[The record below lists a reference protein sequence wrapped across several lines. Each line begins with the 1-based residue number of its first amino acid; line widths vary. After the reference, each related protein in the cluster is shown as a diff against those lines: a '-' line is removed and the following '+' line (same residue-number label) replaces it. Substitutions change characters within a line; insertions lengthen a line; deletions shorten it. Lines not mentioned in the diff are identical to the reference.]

1 MKHTFFLAASGVG
14 SGLTSASL
22 GVFRA
27 LDRRGIR
34 VGFCKPISQET
45 GPNGGPDPSS
55 EFIART
61 TGFKPAEPI
70 PFAEAERYVR
80 DDKMDDLM
88 ELVVEKVRSRAEQI
102 DVMIVEGLLPTETQT
117 FPNRINRA
125 AVTALSAE
133 VILVNAVGVESLEA
147 LEQSLEI
154 AASLYGGKSSANVIG
169 CILNKVR
176 LSKGVDT
183 SGSVRVVGD
192 PGEVAQDKTAVFDP
206 AAIEGV
212 KKRVLEGCPIF
223 RSGEFDLLGI
233 IPWNPDLPSFRVS
246 DVADHLNARV
256 INSGDMQRRRVNNVF
271 LCARNVANILH
282 LFRPG
287 SLIVAPYD
295 RLDVFITAALATM
308 NRIPL
313 AGVIVTGGEV
323 NNPHFL
329 DLCRPAFALGLP
341 VLNVATDSFVTAT
354 ALAKMSN
361 EIPADD
367 DERFN
372 STLDFIARQI
382 EVDRLQSRVARDLE
396 LRMSPAAFRHQLAN
410 RARAANRVIVLPEG
424 DEPRTIV
431 AATICHQRRLARC
444 ILLGN
449 PDEIQ
454 RVAELQR
461 VSLDGIEIIDPAERR
476 EQYVAQLVEL
486 RKAKGMTDVEARAAL
501 EDNVMLG
508 TVMLYKG
515 EVDGLV
521 SGAVHST
528 ANTIRPAL
536 QIIKTAPGA
545 KVVSSVFFMCLP
557 EQVLVY
563 GDCAVNPDPTVEEL
577 ADIALQSAAS
587 AESFG
592 IPARVAMISYS
603 TGESGAGAD
612 VDKVRQATAIA
623 KQKRPDLLIDGPLQY
638 DAASIADVAA
648 KKAPNSPVA
657 GRATVFIFP
666 DLNTGNTTYKAV
678 QRSANVVSIGPMLQG
693 LRKPV
698 NDLSRGALV
707 EDIVYTIATTAVQ
720 AVQAEQ
726 AAKATKAAPKG

>member
-34 VGFCKPISQET
+34 VGFCKPISQES

-61 TGFKPAEPI
+61 TGFKPAQPI
-70 PFAEAERYVR
+70 PFADAERYVR
-80 DDKMDDLM
+80 NDQMEELM
-88 ELVVEKVRSRAEQI
+88 ELVVEKVRSRAAEI

-125 AVTALSAE
+125 AVTALSGE

-147 LEQSLEI
+147 LEESLEI
-154 AASLYGGKSSANVIG
+154 AASLYGGKSSPNVIG

-176 LSKGVDT
+176 TTKGVDT
-183 SGSVRVVGD
+183 SRAVRVVGD
-192 PGEVAQDKTAVFDP
+192 PGEIASRAHSGVDPEALEAVRRQ
-206 AAIEGV
+206 V
-212 KKRVLEGCPIF
+212 VEGCPIF
-223 RSGEFDLLGI
+223 RSGEFDLLGC

-246 DVADHLNARV
+246 DVAEHLNARV
-256 INSGDMQRRRVNNVF
+256 INAGDMHRRRVSAVY

-313 AGVIVTGGEV
+313 AGVVVTGGEI
-323 NNPHFL
+323 NNAHFL

-341 VLNVATDSFVTAT
+341 VLNVATDSFTTAT
-354 ALAKMSN
+354 TLARMSN

-372 STLDFIARQI
+372 ITLDFIARRI
-382 EVDRLQSRVARDLE
+382 DVERLKSRVETDLE

-410 RARAANRVIVLPEG
+410 RARAAARTIVLPEG

-431 AATICHQRRLARC
+431 AATICRQRGLARC

-449 PDEIQ
+449 PDEIH
-454 RVAELQR
+454 RIADLQR
-461 VSLDGIEIIDPAERR
+461 VRLDGIEIIDPVERR
-476 EQYVAQLVEL
+476 GRYVAQLLEL
-486 RKAKGMTDVEARAAL
+486 RKSKGMTEIEARDAL

-508 TVMLYKG
+508 TMMLHNN

-536 QIIKTAPGA
+536 QIIKTPPGS

-563 GDCAVNPDPTVEEL
+563 GDCAVNPDPDAEAL

-612 VDKVRQATAIA
+612 VEKVRLATQIA

-648 KKAPNSPVA
+648 KKAPKSPVA

-707 EDIVYTIATTAVQ
+707 EDIVYTIAITAVQ
-720 AVQAEQ
+720 AE
-726 AAKATKAAPKG
+726 KR

>member
-14 SGLTSASL
+14 SGLTTAAL

-27 LDRRGIR
+27 LDHRGIR
-34 VGFCKPISQET
+34 VGFCKPISQQT

-61 TGFKPAEPI
+61 TGFQPAEPI

-80 DDKMDDLM
+80 NGQMEELM
-88 ELVVEKVRSRAEQI
+88 ELVVEKVRSRSDAI
-102 DVMIVEGLLPTETQT
+102 DVMIIEGLQPTESQT
-117 FPNRINRA
+117 FPNRINRTV
-125 AVTALSAE
+125 VTALSAE
-133 VILVNAVGVESLEA
+133 VILVNSVGVESLAA
-147 LEQSLEI
+147 LEESLGT
-154 AASLYGGKSSANVIG
+154 AASLYGGKSNRSVIG

-176 LSKGVDT
+176 LDAGVAPAVMVRDT
-183 SGSVRVVGD
+183 ANPDEKARVAAD
-192 PGEVAQDKTAVFDP
+192 FEP
-206 AAIEGV
+206 AALAAMQQ
-212 KKRVLEGCPIF
+212 RVLAGCPIF
-223 RSGEFDLLGI
+223 RPGRFELLGC

-246 DVADHLNARV
+246 DVAKHLNARV
-256 INSGDMQRRRVNNVF
+256 VNAGEMDRRRVSTVY

-282 LFRPG
+282 LFQPG
-287 SLIVAPYD
+287 ALIVAPYD
-295 RLDVFITAALATM
+295 RLDVFIAAALATM
-308 NRIPL
+308 NGIPL
-313 AGVIVTGGEV
+313 AGVVVTGGEID
-323 NNPHFL
+323 NPHL
-329 DLCRPAFALGLP
+329 LELCRPALALGLP
-341 VLNVATDSFVTAT
+341 VLSVATGSFVTAT

-367 DERFN
+367 EERFN
-372 STLDFIARQI
+372 LTLDFIARQI
-382 EVDRLQSRVARDLE
+382 DVDRLKAHVETELE

-410 RARAANRVIVLPEG
+410 RARAANRIIVLPEG

-431 AATICHQRRLARC
+431 AATICRQRGLARC

-449 PDEIQ
+449 PAEIQ

-461 VSLDGIEIIDPAERR
+461 VRLDGIEIIDPAERR
-476 EQYVAQLVEL
+476 ERYVAPLMAL
-486 RKAKGMTDVEARAAL
+486 RKSKGMTETQAREAL

-508 TVMLYKG
+508 TMMLAQD
-515 EVDGLV
+515 EAHGLV

-536 QIIKTAPGA
+536 QIIKTQPGS

-563 GDCAVNPDPTVEEL
+563 GDCAVNPDPDADSL

-603 TGESGAGAD
+603 TGESGAGTD
-612 VDKVRQATAIA
+612 VDKVRIATQIA
-623 KQKRPDLLIDGPLQY
+623 RERKPDLLIDGPLQY
-638 DAASIADVAA
+638 DAASIAEVAA

-707 EDIVYTIATTAVQ
+707 EDIVYTIAIT

-726 AAKATKAAPKG
+726 KK

>member
-34 VGFCKPISQET
+34 VGFCKPISQEI
-45 GPNGGPDPSS
+45 GPDGGPDPSS
-55 EFIART
+55 AFIART
-61 TGFKPAEPI
+61 TGFEPAAPI
-70 PFAEAERYVR
+70 PFSEAESYVR
-80 DDKMDDLM
+80 NDRMEELM
-88 ELVVEKVRSRAEQI
+88 ELVVERVRRRADEV
-102 DVMIVEGLLPTETQT
+102 DVMIVEGLLPTESQT

-133 VILVNAVGVESLEA
+133 VILVNSVGVESLET
-147 LEQSLEI
+147 LEESLEI
-154 AASLYGGKSSANVIG
+154 AASLFGGKNSPNVIG

-176 LSKGVDT
+176 T
-183 SGSVRVVGD
+183 SATPSANQLVPVVGD
-192 PGEVAQDKTAVFDP
+192 PGEIDTDRVAGFDRDALEAV
-206 AAIEGV
+206 
-212 KKRVLEGCPIF
+212 KRRVIEGCPIF
-223 RSGEFDLLGI
+223 RSEGFDLLGC

-246 DVADHLNARV
+246 DVAAHLDARIVNA
-256 INSGDMQRRRVNNVF
+256 GEMHRRRVSGVY

-287 SLIVAPYD
+287 VLLVAPFD
-295 RLDVFITAALATM
+295 RLDVFLTAALATM

-313 AGVIVTGGEV
+313 AGVVVTGAEL
-323 NNPHFL
+323 NHPQL
-329 DLCRPAFALGLP
+329 LELCRPAFALGLP
-341 VLNVATDSFVTAT
+341 VLNVSTDSFTTAT
-354 ALAKMSN
+354 KLSRMSN

-372 STLDFIARQI
+372 VTLDFIARQI
-382 EVDRLQSRVARDLE
+382 DVDRLQSRVEIDLE

-410 RARAANRVIVLPEG
+410 RARKADRVIVLPEG

-431 AATICHQRRLARC
+431 AASICRQRGLARC
-444 ILLGN
+444 VLLGA
-449 PDEIQ
+449 PEEIR
-454 RVAELQR
+454 RVAALQR
-461 VSLDGIEIIDPAERR
+461 VSLDGIEIVDPAECR
-476 EQYVAQLVEL
+476 ERYVADLVEL
-486 RKAKGMTDVEARAAL
+486 RKSKGLTEAEAREAL

-508 TVMLYKG
+508 TVMLHKG
-515 EVDGLV
+515 EVHGLV

-536 QIIKTAPGA
+536 QIIKTRPGS

-563 GDCAVNPDPTVEEL
+563 GDCAVNPDPDVESL

-587 AESFG
+587 AENFG

-612 VDKVRQATAIA
+612 VDKVRQATALA

-657 GRATVFIFP
+657 GRATVYIFP

-678 QRSANVVSIGPMLQG
+678 QRSANVISIGPMLQG

-707 EDIVYTIATTAVQ
+707 EDIVYTIAIT

-726 AAKATKAAPKG
+726 VG

>member
-14 SGLTSASL
+14 SGLTSVSL

-80 DDKMDDLM
+80 GRKMEDLM
-88 ELVVEKVRSRAEQI
+88 ELVVEKVRSRASAV
-102 DVMIVEGLLPTETQT
+102 DVMIVEGLLPTESQS
-117 FPNRINRA
+117 FPNRINRSV
-125 AVTALSAE
+125 VTALSAE
-133 VILVNAVGVESLEA
+133 VIMVNAVGSESLAALTESLE
-147 LEQSLEI
+147 I
-154 AASLYGGKSSANVIG
+154 TASLYGGISSPNVIG

-176 LSKGVDT
+176 TGSA
-183 SGSVRVVGD
+183 SGGGTPVPIVGD
-192 PGEVAQDKTAVFDP
+192 PVESSETDP
-206 AAIEGV
+206 AVDAAALAAFQR
-212 KKRVLEGCPIF
+212 RVLEGCPLF
-223 RSGEFDLLGI
+223 RSGKFDLLGC

-246 DVADHLNARV
+246 DVAEHLGARITNA
-256 INSGDMQRRRVNNVF
+256 GDMHRRRVSAVV
-271 LCARNVANILH
+271 LCARNVPHILH

-287 SLIVAPYD
+287 TLLIAPYD

-308 NRIPL
+308 NRIQL
-313 AGVIVTGGEV
+313 AGVVVTGGEID
-323 NNPHFL
+323 NPHFL
-329 DLCRPAFALGLP
+329 ELCRPAFALGLP
-341 VLNVATDSFVTAT
+341 MLSVPTDSFSTAT
-354 ALAKMSN
+354 ALARMTN

-372 STLDFIARQI
+372 VTLDFIARQI
-382 EVDRLQSRVARDLE
+382 DGQKLQSRVETELE
-396 LRMSPAAFRHQLAN
+396 FRMSPAAFRHQLAN
-410 RARAANRVIVLPEG
+410 RARAANKVIILPEG

-431 AATICHQRRLARC
+431 AATICRQRGLARC
-444 ILLGN
+444 VLVGN
-449 PDEIQ
+449 SAEIH
-454 RVAELQR
+454 RIAALQR
-461 VSLDGIEIIDPAERR
+461 VRLDGIEIIDPAERR
-476 EQYVAQLVEL
+476 ERYVPQLMEL
-486 RKAKGMTDVEARAAL
+486 RKSKQMTEDQAREAL

-508 TVMLYKG
+508 TIMLYNG

-536 QIIKTAPGA
+536 QIIKTRPGS
-545 KVVSSVFFMCLP
+545 KVVSSVFFMCLA

-563 GDCAVNPDPTVEEL
+563 GDCAVNPNPDAESL
-577 ADIALQSAAS
+577 ADIALQSAES
-587 AESFG
+587 AERFG

-603 TGESGAGAD
+603 TGESGAGED
-612 VDKVRQATAIA
+612 VEKVRVATQIA
-623 KQKRPDLLIDGPLQY
+623 RELRPDLLIDGPLQY
-638 DAASIADVAA
+638 DAASIADVAE

-707 EDIVYTIATTAVQ
+707 EDIVYTIAITAVQ
-720 AVQAEQ
+720 AED
-726 AAKATKAAPKG
+726 KG

>member
-14 SGLTSASL
+14 SGLTSTSL

-27 LDRRGIR
+27 LDRSGIR
-34 VGFCKPISQET
+34 VGFCKPISQEA
-45 GPNGGPDPSS
+45 GPNSGPDPSS

-70 PFAEAERYVR
+70 AFEVAERYVR
-80 DDKMDDLM
+80 NNQMEELM
-88 ELVVEKVRSRAEQI
+88 ELVVEKVRSQAATI
-102 DVMIVEGLLPTETQT
+102 DVMIVEGLLPTATQT
-117 FPNRINRA
+117 FPNRINRTV
-125 AVTALSAE
+125 VTALNAE
-133 VILVNAVGVESLEA
+133 VILVDSTGVDSLEELEESLGT
-147 LEQSLEI
+147 
-154 AASLYGGKSSANVIG
+154 AASLYGGATSRNVIG

-176 LSKGVDT
+176 LGDT
-183 SGSVRVVGD
+183 VARPGAVRDVGD
-192 PGEVAQDKTAVFDP
+192 PVEAPPTSPGVDP
-206 AAIEGV
+206 AALAALQQ
-212 KKRVLEGCPIF
+212 RVIAGCPIF
-223 RSGEFDLLGI
+223 RSGHFDLLGC
-233 IPWNPDLPSFRVS
+233 IPWNPDLPSYRVS
-246 DVADHLNARV
+246 DVAKHLDARV
-256 INSGDMQRRRVNNVF
+256 INAGEMDRRRVTSVY
-271 LCARNVANILH
+271 LCARNVGNVLH
-282 LFRPG
+282 LFRAG
-287 SLIVAPYD
+287 SLLVAPYD
-295 RLDVFITAALATM
+295 RLDIFIAAALATM
-308 NRIPL
+308 NRVPL
-313 AGVIVTGGEV
+313 AGIVVTGGEI
-323 NNPHFL
+323 NHAPFF

-341 VLNVATDSFVTAT
+341 VLQVPTGSFVTAT

-367 DERFN
+367 DFRFN
-372 STLDFIARQI
+372 STLDFIALQI
-382 EVDRLQSRVARDLE
+382 DVDRIKSRVDTALE
-396 LRMSPAAFRHQLAN
+396 LRMSPAAFRHQLTN
-410 RARAANRVIVLPEG
+410 RARTANRIILLPEG

-431 AATICHQRRLARC
+431 AATICAQRGLARC

-449 PDEIQ
+449 PAEVRQ
-454 RVAELQR
+454 VAERQGVR
-461 VSLDGIEIIDPAERR
+461 LDGVEIIDPAERR
-476 EQYVAQLVEL
+476 ERYVAPLVEL
-486 RKAKGMTDVEARAAL
+486 RKSKGMTEEQAREAL

-508 TVMLYKG
+508 TMMLAND
-515 EVDGLV
+515 EVHGLV

-536 QIIKTAPGA
+536 QIIKTKPGS

-563 GDCAVNPDPTVEEL
+563 GDCAVNPNPDAEAL

-603 TGESGAGAD
+603 TGESGGGAD
-612 VDKVRQATAIA
+612 VDKVRVATQLA
-623 KQKRPDLLIDGPLQY
+623 RERNPDLLIDGPLQY

-707 EDIVYTIATTAVQ
+707 EDIVYTIAITAVQ
-720 AVQAEQ
+720 AES
-726 AAKATKAAPKG
+726 AK

>member
-1 MKHTFFLAASGVG
+1 MKHTFFLAASSVG

-61 TGFKPAEPI
+61 TGFKPAPPI

-80 DDKMDDLM
+80 DDRMEELM
-88 ELVVEKVRSRAEQI
+88 ELVVEKVRSRADEI
-102 DVMIVEGLLPTETQT
+102 DVMIVEGLLPTASQT

-133 VILVNAVGVESLEA
+133 VIMVNSVGVESLET

-154 AASLYGGKSSANVIG
+154 AATLYGGKSSPHVIG

-176 LSKGVDT
+176 TTKIADV
-183 SGSVRVVGD
+183 SGRVRVVGD
-192 PGEVAQDKTAVFDP
+192 PGEVAQGTMVHFDP
-206 AAIEGV
+206 EELAAI
-212 KKRVLEGCPIF
+212 KTRVLEGCAIF
-223 RSGEFDLLGI
+223 RSGEFDLLGC
-233 IPWNPDLPSFRVS
+233 IPWNPELPSFRVS
-246 DVADHLNARV
+246 DVAEHLNARIV
-256 INSGDMQRRRVNNVF
+256 NSGDMGRRRVSAVY

-282 LFRPG
+282 LFRAG

-295 RLDVFITAALATM
+295 RLDVFLAAALATM

-313 AGVIVTGGEV
+313 AGVIVTGGEI

-341 VLNVATDSFVTAT
+341 VLNVATDSFSTAT
-354 ALAKMSN
+354 ALARMSN

-372 STLDFIARQI
+372 VTLDFIARQI
-382 EVDRLQSRVARDLE
+382 DVSKLKSRVDTNLE

-410 RARAANRVIVLPEG
+410 RARAANKVIILPEG

-431 AATICHQRRLARC
+431 AATICRQRGLARC
-444 ILLGN
+444 ILMGN
-449 PDEIQ
+449 PDEVHRIAQ
-454 RVAELQR
+454 LQR
-461 VSLDGIEIIDPAERR
+461 VPLDGIEIIDPAERR
-476 EQYVAQLVEL
+476 EKYVAPLMEL
-486 RKAKGMTDVEARAAL
+486 RKSKGMSEVEAREAL

-508 TVMLYKG
+508 TMMLYQG

-536 QIIKTAPGA
+536 QIIKTRPGS

-563 GDCAVNPDPTVEEL
+563 GDCAVNPNPDAEAL
-577 ADIALQSAAS
+577 ADIALQSADS
-587 AESFG
+587 AASFG
-592 IPARVAMISYS
+592 IPPRVAMISYS

-612 VDKVRQATAIA
+612 VDKVREATAIA
-623 KQKRPDLLIDGPLQY
+623 KKRRPDLLIDGLLQY
-638 DAASIADVAA
+638 DAASIVDVAA
-648 KKAPNSPVA
+648 KKAPKSPVA

-707 EDIVYTIATTAVQ
+707 EDIVYTIAITAVQ
-720 AVQAEQ
+720 AE
-726 AAKATKAAPKG
+726 

>member
-14 SGLTSASL
+14 SGLTSVSL

-45 GPNGGPDPSS
+45 GPKGGSDPSS
-55 EFIART
+55 GFIART

-80 DDKMDDLM
+80 GRKMEDLM
-88 ELVVEKVRSRAEQI
+88 ELVVEKVRSRADAV
-102 DVMIVEGLLPTETQT
+102 DVMIVEGLLPTESKS
-117 FPNRINRA
+117 FPNRINRSV
-125 AVTALSAE
+125 VTALSAE
-133 VILVNAVGVESLEA
+133 VIMVNAVGSESLAALTESLE
-147 LEQSLEI
+147 I
-154 AASLYGGKSSANVIG
+154 TASLYGGVGSPNVIG

-176 LSKGVDT
+176 TGRATGGGTPVPI
-183 SGSVRVVGD
+183 VGD
-192 PGEVAQDKTAVFDP
+192 PVETSETDPEVD
-206 AAIEGV
+206 AAALAAFQR
-212 KKRVLEGCPIF
+212 RVLDGCPLF
-223 RSGEFDLLGI
+223 RSGKFDLLGC

-246 DVADHLNARV
+246 DVAAHLDAGITNA
-256 INSGDMQRRRVNNVF
+256 GDMNRRRVNAVV
-271 LCARNVANILH
+271 LCARNVPHILH

-287 SLIVAPYD
+287 TLLIAPYD
-295 RLDVFITAALATM
+295 RLDIFITAALATM
-308 NRIPL
+308 NRIQL
-313 AGVIVTGGEV
+313 AGVVVTGGEID
-323 NNPHFL
+323 NPHFL

-341 VLNVATDSFVTAT
+341 MLSVPTDSFVTAT
-354 ALAKMSN
+354 ALAKMTN

-367 DERFN
+367 DERFDV
-372 STLDFIARQI
+372 TLDFIARQI
-382 EVDRLQSRVARDLE
+382 DGQKLQSRVETELE
-396 LRMSPAAFRHQLAN
+396 FRMSPAAFRHQLAN
-410 RARAANRVIVLPEG
+410 RARAANKVIILPEG

-431 AATICHQRRLARC
+431 AATICRQRGLARC
-444 ILLGN
+444 VLVGN
-449 PDEIQ
+449 PDEVHRI
-454 RVAELQR
+454 AALQR
-461 VSLDGIEIIDPAERR
+461 VRLDGIEIIDPAERR
-476 EQYVAQLVEL
+476 ERYIPQLMEL
-486 RKAKGMTDVEARAAL
+486 RKSKQMTEDQAREAL

-508 TVMLYKG
+508 TVMLYNG

-536 QIIKTAPGA
+536 QIIKTRPGN
-545 KVVSSVFFMCLP
+545 KVVSSVFFMCLA

-563 GDCAVNPDPTVEEL
+563 GDCAVNPNPDAESL
-577 ADIALQSAAS
+577 ADIALQSAKS
-587 AESFG
+587 AERFG

-603 TGESGAGAD
+603 TGESGAGED
-612 VDKVRQATAIA
+612 VEKVRVATQIA
-623 KQKRPDLLIDGPLQY
+623 RERRPDLLIDGPLQY
-638 DAASIADVAA
+638 DAATIADVAE

-707 EDIVYTIATTAVQ
+707 EDIVYTIAITAVQ
-720 AVQAEQ
+720 AED
-726 AAKATKAAPKG
+726 KG